1 MANENEPAS
10 LEIEKL
16 KLERFKVW
24 EKIITVTITVLFGSV
39 LVAYINYSFQK
50 RQLEQQKL
58 LRDAELQL
66 QQKKEDAELK
76 IQNAKADADR
86 RQAEMKYLGDFITYA
101 LADDH
106 EKRLRF
112 AEYFATLTI
121 SHELRNKWR
130 AYRNGIIKTINERE
144 AKTIELAAAQKESIK
159 DENKIKNL
167 EAAIKRLNAR
177 LAPLPEK
184 SDVYLSI
191 EKVQM
196 FLLDKDW
203 KPKNYTK
210 NEFEVQK
217 DSKVIYDK
225 ATKLMWQQSGS
236 EMVQF
241 DEARNYIRQ
250 LNQEGFAGY
259 NDWRLPTLKEA
270 ITLLKPEKSNNNLF
284 IDAKFDNKQVWIWT
298 SDLSSASSTWVVNFS
313 VGSCNVTIDFYNV
326 LYVRAVR

>member
-1 MANENEPAS
+1 MANENEPTS

-24 EKIITVTITVLFGSV
+24 GKIITVTITVLIGGA
-39 LVAYINYSFQK
+39 LVAYINCSFQM
-50 RQLEQQKL
+50 RQIEQQKL

-121 SHELRNKWR
+121 SHGLRNKWKD
-130 AYRNGIIKTINERE
+130 YRNGIIKTMDELK
-144 AKTIELAAAQKESIK
+144 AKTIELATAQKQGGK
-159 DENKIKNL
+159 DGDRVRII
-167 EAAIKRLNAR
+167 EAEIVQLNAR
-177 LAPLPEK
+177 LSALPEK
-184 SDVYLSI
+184 SDVYLSSQKA
-191 EKVQM
+191 EKS
-196 FLLDKDW
+196 LLDKDW

-236 EMVQF
+236 EMVKY
-241 DEARNYIRQ
+241 DEAHNYIRQ
-250 LNQEGFAGY
+250 LNLEGFAGCF
-259 NDWRLPTLKEA
+259 DWRLPTLKEA
-270 ITLLKPEKSNNNLF
+270 ITLLKPEESNNKLF
-284 IDAKFDNKQVWIWT
+284 IDHKFDNKQASIWT
-298 SDLSSASSTWVVNFS
+298 SELSYFMCAWVV
-313 VGSCNVTIDFYNV
+313 DFDQGYCV
-326 LYVRAVR
+326 RGGVDSRHSVRAVR